1 MLEYFALTF
10 KVGGWVGCSNA
21 SVMFVSVEYGCPEG
35 LLFKPFTPNIAM
47 NMKYNAY
54 NNMKIGTETFH

>member
-1 MLEYFALTF
+1 MSCVLVYGF
-10 KVGGWVGCSNA
+10 KVGCPNA